1 MTSTKLEKALV
12 SEVGRYLTKIEPEMP
27 YWKGKH
33 SWAGM
38 VEFRRKFSE
47 RRSGS
52 GFQKAD
58 QQSILK
64 WGGINRFVH
73 FELLRTGLDQ
83 LKQGQLHGAIHS
95 RISSMSKLFSFYD
108 PDKYFILDARVALTI
123 NHLIKKHRTG
133 DPAIPFHPSR
143 SKGSLV
149 RAALLLTKAQ
159 VTYKDM
165 GVAYLDY
172 NSLVLS
178 TFKAMKVPERLPQ
191 KPEIIEMAL
200 FSMALEIAESYTTD
214 K

>member
-1 MTSTKLEKALV
+1 
-12 SEVGRYLTKIEPEMP
+12 
-27 YWKGKH
+27 
-33 SWAGM
+33 
-38 VEFRRKFSE
+38 
-47 RRSGS
+47 
-52 GFQKAD
+52 
-58 QQSILK
+58 
-64 WGGINRFVH
+64 
-73 FELLRTGLDQ
+73 
-83 LKQGQLHGAIHS
+83 
-95 RISSMSKLFSFYD
+95 MSKLFSFYD

>member
-38 VEFRRKFSE
+38 VEFRRRFSE

-64 WGGINRFVH
+64 WGGIHRFVH
-73 FELLRTGLDQ
+73 HELLRPGLHQ
-83 LKQGQLHGAIHS
+83 LSERQLPRDLYS

-123 NHLIKKHRTG
+123 NHLIAKHRTG
-133 DPAIPFHPSR
+133 DLGIPFNPLR
-143 SKGSLV
+143 SKGNLV
-149 RAALLLTKAQ
+149 RSALVLAPPRDS
-159 VTYKDM
+159 YKDL
-165 GVAYLDY
+165 GLAYLDY
-172 NSLVLS
+172 NALVLS
-178 TFKAMKVPERLPQ
+178 TFKAMKIPARLPQ

-200 FSMALEIAESYTTD
+200 FSMAHDVAGEYTKTR
-214 K
+214 